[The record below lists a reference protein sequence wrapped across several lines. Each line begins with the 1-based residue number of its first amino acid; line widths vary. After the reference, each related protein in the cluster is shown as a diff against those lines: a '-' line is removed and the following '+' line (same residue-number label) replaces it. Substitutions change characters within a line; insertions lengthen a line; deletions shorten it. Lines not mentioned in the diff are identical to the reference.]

1 MRKIKGLRAIYEPK
15 GAAREYGALAVNLF
29 NGCTC
34 GCRYCYVPRMPGFPS
49 REVFR
54 AAATLRRPD
63 ILDLIERDA
72 VALQAQGNTEPV
84 FLCFT
89 CDPCERGMVHITADA
104 VFQLT
109 RRGQRVHLLTKRP
122 SALLPHFPETLD
134 RLKSSGSTL
143 GVTLTLLDRWK
154 AWEPGADNPLRRM
167 TDLCLAHER
176 GIRTMVSLEPVLD
189 PAQALEIIRLTALY
203 VDHYGVGKPSGMT
216 IPGVDWP
223 AFRDQA
229 EALLQSLGKSYLIKK
244 SLREAT

>member
-34 GCRYCYVPRMPGFPS
+34 GCTYCYVPRMPGFPS

-89 CDPCERGMVHITADA
+89 CDPCEPGLVDYTSRAICS
-104 VFQLT
+104 LKLY
-109 RRGQRVHLLTKRP
+109 GQRVTLLTKRP
-122 SALLPHFPETLD
+122 SQLYDAPEIL
-134 RLKSSGSTL
+134 RNLARSGSAL
-143 GVTLTLLDRWK
+143 GVTLTLLDKWR

-167 TDLCLAHER
+167 TDLCRAHER

-189 PAQALEIIRLTALY
+189 PAQAMEIIRLTAPY
-203 VDHYGVGKPSGMT
+203 VDHYGVGMPSGMT
-216 IPGVDWP
+216 IPGVDRP
-223 AFRDQA
+223 RFRAQA

-244 SLREAT
+244 SLREV